1 MPHLRLAALVSIL
14 LFSHAALAQRWVPM
28 SIVEDGF
35 SIMAPGEFEI
45 EEIDY
50 ETEYGIVVPA
60 RIYRHE
66 NDGGVYTVTVVDYR
80 DSQRLHEQE
89 DPPLLRVYGQ
99 VDVRG
104 SVAFAASKIRERA
117 ESIDYDRYHYISRVD
132 GHQLHTTNPDGTR
145 TLAGLYLLESRL
157 YVIEATTNPGT
168 PPGGMFQQSLQFIDE
183 NGDVRRFGGFESVI
197 KVSGVTER

>member
-1 MPHLRLAALVSIL
+1 MPYLRLAAMISTL
-14 LFSHAALAQRWVPM
+14 LLSHATLAQRWVPI

-35 SIMAPGEFEI
+35 LIMSPGEFEI

-50 ETEYGIVVPA
+50 ETEYGIVVPG

-66 NDGGVYTVTVVDYR
+66 NDSGVYTVTVVDYS
-80 DSQRLHEQE
+80 DSQRLHAQQ
-89 DPPLLRVYGQ
+89 DQPLLSVYGQ

-117 ESIDYDRYHYISRVD
+117 ESVDYDAYHYISRVD

-145 TLAGLYLLESRL
+145 TLAALYLLESRL
-157 YVIEATTNPGT
+157 YVIDATTNPGT

-183 NGDVRRFGGFESVI
+183 NGEVRRFGGFESVI
-197 KVSGVTER
+197 KVLGVN